1 MIFLLFLLKMV
12 IPLSGGRM
20 YALMM
25 IVLYAGLGGFIYLL
39 ITAKLKIFEGI
50 FGCTMKEFIVRKGG
64 K

>member
-1 MIFLLFLLKMV
+1 MI

-25 IVLYAGLGGFIYLL
+25 IVLYAGLGGFIYLFT
-39 ITAKLKIFEGI
+39 TAKLKIFEGI